1 MTSERC
7 VIASWRPK
15 RRAAHSRCW
24 TRPRRG
30 WRDSQTL
37 RWRQSGYGIAPKPRP
52 AFQTFWKIAEFV
64 ASGSMR
70 RSSHV
75 SVARPS
81 FVTSVRSG
89 CFAPTH
95 ALLLLPPT
103 LRPPVMRLLM
113 LPAVTLFICKP
124 HAFANPAIERD
135 GEICYRIGALGSAP
149 SCAGPSNWRS
159 GTCIRCLVPSASLQ
173 RSQPLGVDDS
183 ILRSYA
189 SSITVRLPDLICYLI
204 LPVRFFSHPC
214 TCAGPLVVIVLTPSH
229 NLLTPIT

>member
-1 MTSERC
+1 
-7 VIASWRPK
+7 
-15 RRAAHSRCW
+15 
-24 TRPRRG
+24 
-30 WRDSQTL
+30 
-37 RWRQSGYGIAPKPRP
+37 
-52 AFQTFWKIAEFV
+52 
-64 ASGSMR
+64 
-70 RSSHV
+70 
-75 SVARPS
+75 
-81 FVTSVRSG
+81 
-89 CFAPTH
+89 
-95 ALLLLPPT
+95 
-103 LRPPVMRLLM
+103 M

-149 SCAGPSNWRS
+149 SCAGPSNRRS
-159 GTCIRCLVPSASLQ
+159 GTCIRSLVPSASLQ

-229 NLLTPIT
+229 NLSPRLPNRERTSELSTESRDYQIWAWPVAQTLPSPFLPTASQVDTGGRHRLKARGAQVPARGLQGGQALIPIVG